1 MKIKVLITAKIM
13 IHHLDAFKELFE
25 KANIEVVLPKM
36 SYQEGLSDSELIQ
49 SLVGIDCILCGDD
62 QLTSKVLDASPS
74 LKVISKWGTGVD
86 SIDVEYAKQKGVP
99 VYRVTD
105 VFSHPVSDTILA
117 YMLEVCRG
125 LQEKNALV
133 RSGRW
138 QKTPGFCLN
147 EKTLGVIGGG
157 AVGLCLIKKALA
169 FGMKVFLYSRTKK
182 DLSQFASANI
192 VQVDIEELLVNS
204 DFISLNC
211 AYSDDTHHILSA
223 REFALV
229 KESSF
234 IINTS
239 RGRLIDEP
247 ELINAL
253 SLKKIAGAF
262 LDVFS
267 VEPLPSD
274 SPLLTL
280 DNVYLS
286 PHNANASKHIERQV
300 CSKAIDNLVNGLRSI
315 SQPVER

>member
-1 MKIKVLITAKIM
+1 M
-13 IHHLDAFKELFE
+13 IHHLDAFKESFE
-25 KANIEVVLPKM
+25 KANIEVILPTI
-36 SYQEGLSDSELIQ
+36 SYQEGLSESELIQ
-49 SLVGIDCILCGDD
+49 SLVGIDGILCGDD

-74 LKVISKWGTGVD
+74 LKVISKWGTGID

-157 AVGLCLIKKALA
+157 SIGSCLIKKALA
-169 FGMKVFLYSRTKK
+169 FGMKVFLWSRSDK
-182 DLSQFASANI
+182 DLSIYASDNV
-192 VQVDIEELLVNS
+192 VQVDMEQLLKQS

-211 AYSDDTHHILSA
+211 AYTADTHHILSS
-223 REFALV
+223 REFAMM
-229 KESSF
+229 KNTSF
-234 IINTS
+234 VINTS
-239 RGRLIDEP
+239 RGLLIDEP
-247 ELINAL
+247 ELIKAL
-253 SLKKIAGAF
+253 SLKKIKGAF

-267 VEPLPSD
+267 VEPLPSN

-300 CSKAIDNLVNGLRSI
+300 CSKAIDNLVDGLRSM
-315 SQPVER
+315 SQLVEG